1 MDDKKLLALARKNAA
16 KSADIERKK
25 KNKTYDAT
33 LDATRPTDSPEDSEA
48 DAIFR
53 EMKKR
58 EF

>member
-1 MDDKKLLALARKNAA
+1 MDNKKLLALARKNAA
-16 KSADIERKK
+16 KSAAIDKKRKS
-25 KNKTYDAT
+25 KTYDAT
-33 LDATRPTDSPEDSEA
+33 LDVTRPAEVPEDSEA